1 MRNQLR
7 DIESLPRWLK
17 AAIAAGLV
25 LLIAALGRITPFQF
39 SLSVFYVLPVAL
51 GGWWGGLRLGYV
63 IAVLAAVAWFQ
74 GGQWSA
80 QLYEREWIRYWNGFS
95 PFLLFVIVLH
105 LVDLL
110 HQRLAWERARA
121 ERDALTGLLNLSTFM
136 LQAEEEIARA
146 RRFGRPF
153 AVAFMDLDNFKEVN
167 DTLGHVAGNAV
178 LRAVAA
184 TLQRVLREADVIA
197 RAGGDEFV
205 VLLVEAEPQ
214 GAVAVVEAMRDE
226 LLRAM
231 AELNCAVTFSIG
243 LVVFKTPPVDT
254 RSMVQLADKLMY
266 DVKRSGKNAI
276 RHAVFDGGTVRQ

>member
-1 MRNQLR
+1 MRNLLR

-17 AAIAAGLV
+17 AAVAAGLV
-25 LLIAALGRITPFQF
+25 LLIAALGRIMPDQF

-51 GGWWGGLRLGYV
+51 AGWWGGLRLGYV

-110 HQRLAWERARA
+110 HQRLEWERARA
-121 ERDALTGLLNLSTFM
+121 ERDGLTGLLNLSTFM

-167 DTLGHVAGNAV
+167 DTQGHVAGNAV
-178 LRAVAA
+178 LRTVAA
-184 TLQRVLREADVIA
+184 TLQRVVREADVIA

-276 RHAVFDGGTVRQ
+276 RHAVFEAAL

>member
-1 MRNQLR
+1 MRNLLR

-25 LLIAALGRITPFQF
+25 LLIAALGRIMPAQL

-51 GGWWGGLRLGYV
+51 AGWWGGLRLGYV
-63 IAVLAAVAWFQ
+63 IAVLAALAWFQ

-80 QLYEREWIRYWNGFS
+80 QFYEREWIRYWNGFS
-95 PFLLFVIVLH
+95 PFLLFVMVLH

-110 HQRLAWERARA
+110 RQRLEWERARA
-121 ERDALTGLLNLSTFM
+121 ERDGLTGLLNLNTFM

-167 DTLGHVAGNAV
+167 DTQGHVAGNAV
-178 LRAVAA
+178 LRTVAA

-205 VLLVEAEPQ
+205 VLLVEAQPE
-214 GAVAVVEAMRDE
+214 GAVAVVEALRDE
-226 LLRAM
+226 LLKAM

-243 LVVFKTPPVDT
+243 LVVFKTPPADT

-266 DVKRSGKNAI
+266 DVKRGGKNAI
-276 RHAVFDGGTVRQ
+276 RHAVFDETP